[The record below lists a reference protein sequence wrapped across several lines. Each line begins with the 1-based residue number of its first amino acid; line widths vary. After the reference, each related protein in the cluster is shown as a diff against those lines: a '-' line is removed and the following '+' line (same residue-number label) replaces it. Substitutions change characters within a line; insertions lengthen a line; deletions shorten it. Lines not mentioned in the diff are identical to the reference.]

1 MITTTGAAVVWCRKY
16 AYALPLINAYDETKA
31 IADNKIVILFLV
43 SSIFVIAN
51 PTVYVLKNTFSNR
64 YPHLIQIES
73 RSLIS
78 NNEKMEYLHIHSC
91 PFKKELCLGISH
103 ILNDLNN
110 RMFFCE

>member
-16 AYALPLINAYDETKA
+16 AYALPLINAYDKTKA

-43 SSIFVIAN
+43 LSIFVIAN
-51 PTVYVLKNTFSNR
+51 PTAYVLKNTFSNC
-64 YPHLIQIES
+64 YPHLTQIES

-91 PFKKELCLGISH
+91 LSKRSFGWVYLIY
-103 ILNDLNN
+103 
-110 RMFFCE
+110 